1 MNLLP
6 DAVELMKTIKQAAVE
21 AVAAQKPTEVC
32 FGKVSSI
39 SPLKILVEQKMI
51 LGEAQL
57 ILSRNVTDFKIETTI
72 NMTTES
78 SLEMDAPMSES
89 VQSKDSNISS
99 FEMEAPISESV
110 QLDLAHTHQ
119 ITGRKEIIV
128 HNSLVVGDLV
138 ILIRQQKGQKYFVI
152 DRVG

>member
-1 MNLLP
+1 MP

-21 AVAAQKPTEVC
+21 AVDAQKPAEVC
-32 FGKVSSI
+32 FGKVTSV
-39 SPLKILVEQKMI
+39 SPLKIVVEQKMI

-57 ILSRNVTDFKIETTI
+57 ILSRNVTDFKTEVTV
-72 NMTTES
+72 NMITES
-78 SLEMDAPMSES
+78 SLEMDALVLKS
-89 VQSKDSNISS
+89 VQSKDCNMDS
-99 FEMEAPISESV
+99 FEMEAPVSESV

-119 ITGRKEIIV
+119 LIGRKEITI

-138 ILIRQQKGQKYFVI
+138 ILIRQQRGQKYFVM

>member
-21 AVAAQKPTEVC
+21 AVDAQKPAEVC
-32 FGKVSSI
+32 FGKVTSV
-39 SPLKILVEQKMI
+39 SPLKIVVEQKMI

-57 ILSRNVTDFKIETTI
+57 ILSRNVTDFKTEVTI
-72 NMTTES
+72 NIITES
-78 SLEMDAPMSES
+78 SLEMDAP
-89 VQSKDSNISS
+89 
-99 FEMEAPISESV
+99 ISESV
-110 QLDLAHTHQ
+110 QLNLAHTHQ
-119 ITGRKEIIV
+119 ITGRKEITI

-152 DRVG
+152 DKVG

>member
-1 MNLLP
+1 MP

-21 AVAAQKPTEVC
+21 AVDAQKPAEVC
-32 FGKVSSI
+32 FGKVTSVA
-39 SPLKILVEQKMI
+39 PLKIVVEQKMI

-57 ILSRNVTDFKIETTI
+57 ILSRNVTDFKTEVTV
-72 NMTTES
+72 NMITES
-78 SLEMDAPMSES
+78 SLEMD
-89 VQSKDSNISS
+89 
-99 FEMEAPISESV
+99 APISESV

-119 ITGRKEIIV
+119 LIGRKQITI

-138 ILIRQQKGQKYFVI
+138 ILIRQQRGQKYFVM

>member
-1 MNLLP
+1 MP

-21 AVAAQKPTEVC
+21 AVNAQKPAEVC
-32 FGKVSSI
+32 FGKVTSV
-39 SPLKILVEQKMI
+39 SPLKIVVEQKMI

-57 ILSRNVTDFKIETTI
+57 ILSRNVTDFKTEVTV
-72 NMTTES
+72 NMITEK
-78 SLEMDAPMSES
+78 SLEMDAP
-89 VQSKDSNISS
+89 
-99 FEMEAPISESV
+99 ISEND

-119 ITGRKEIIV
+119 LIGKKEITI

-138 ILIRQQKGQKYFVI
+138 ILIRQQRGQKYFVM